1 MLRAGLALCFAGV
14 KLLQHA
20 LAFVFASSS
29 DYFGEEKRGSEWDPH
44 RLGEIMHARRLLYLL
59 PTLLLVVCV
68 PSSLLGQQKLTL
80 DFPKPVLSEVPFE
93 LRASVVDSSGQR
105 VPGRVVVRLTGFRV
119 CDRRGET
126 AVLDS
131 LVVHNGV
138 ARVQDV
144 VLLGAGRHHVVGK
157 MSGAEVRQE
166 AFVLPGWVSLLPPLL
181 AIGLA
186 LWARQVIVAL
196 FAGVWLGA
204 TFVFDLNP
212 LAGLLHALDHYL
224 IQALADPDHAAIV
237 MFSMTLGGMV
247 GVISK
252 AGGTQGIVELVSRWA
267 KGRRGAQLATWA
279 LGVFIFFDDYANT
292 LVVGNTMRPFTDRMR
307 VSREK
312 LSYIVDSTAAPVAS
326 VALISTWVGFQVG
339 LIDSAFEAIGFHTD
353 AYVTFLRSIPYSFY
367 SILAIVFVALVG
379 WMLRDFGA
387 MWKAEHRAV
396 HHGKALRDGAQ
407 PISDAAALDGVSGDD
422 VPLRWLNAV
431 LPVGT
436 MIVVTIGGL
445 YVSGRLAL
453 GAQAA
458 GARLG
463 EIFGAADSFDV
474 LMWASFTAALTAILL
489 AVGQRILS
497 LGKALEAWLTGARAM
512 VLAMVILVL
521 AWSIGKVCQDLHT
534 ADFVI
539 HWAGKFLSARLL
551 PVLTFVVAAFVSFS
565 TGTSWATM
573 AILIPIVVPMA
584 DKLASA
590 QGLAAGPTDTVLLG
604 TIGAVLSGS
613 VFGDHCS
620 PISDTTIMSSM
631 ASAADHIDHVR
642 TQMPYALLVAAVAA
656 LLGYVPA
663 AFGLSPVVGIVGGT
677 LVLAAFLRF
686 VGKPV

>member
-1 MLRAGLALCFAGV
+1 MLAL
-14 KLLQHA
+14 L
-20 LAFVFASSS
+20 
-29 DYFGEEKRGSEWDPH
+29 R
-44 RLGEIMHARRLLYLL
+44 RLGVLFFVLLS
-59 PTLLLVVCV
+59 TLGWGNAAFGQGKLE
-68 PSSLLGQQKLTL
+68 LG
-80 DFPKPVLSEVPFE
+80 FPKPALKGMPF
-93 LRASVVDSSGQR
+93 
-105 VPGRVVVRLTGFRV
+105 RLKISARDPAGGL
-119 CDRRGET
+119 CRGET
-126 AVLDS
+126 VARLSGFWELKADGSVVPLDSVILRDGSATVREAVLLD
-131 LVVHNGV
+131 
-138 ARVQDV
+138 
-144 VLLGAGRHHVVGK
+144 LGRSELTAATREATWLG
-157 MSGAEVRQE
+157 E

-212 LAGLLHALDHYL
+212 LTGLLRSLDHYL

-252 AGGTQGIVELVSRWA
+252 AGGTQGIVEAVSRWA

-326 VALISTWVGFQVG
+326 IALISTWVGFQVG
-339 LIDSAFEAIGFHTD
+339 LIDSAFESLGIKAD

-367 SILAIVFVALVG
+367 SILAVLFVALVAVT
-379 WMLRDFGA
+379 LRDFGP

-407 PISDAAALDGVSGDD
+407 PISDAAALDGVSDEG
-422 VPLRWLNAV
+422 VPLRWLNAFV
-431 LPVGT
+431 PVGV
-436 MIVVTIGGL
+436 MILVTVGGL
-445 YVSGRLAL
+445 YLSGRMAL
-453 GAQAA
+453 GAQAS

-474 LMWASFTAALTAILL
+474 LMWASFSAALTAILL
-489 AVGQRILS
+489 ALGQRILT
-497 LGKALEAWLTGARAM
+497 LGKALEAWLAGARAM

-521 AWSIGKVCQDLHT
+521 AWSIGRVCQDLHT

-539 HWAGKFLSARLL
+539 HWAGRFLSARLL
-551 PVLTFVVAAFVSFS
+551 PALTFLVAAFVSFS

-573 AILIPIVVPMA
+573 AILVPIVVPMA
-584 DKLASA
+584 DKLAAA
-590 QGLAAGPTDTVLLG
+590 QGLAAASTDTVLLG

-642 TQMPYALLVAAVAA
+642 TQMPYAMLVAAVAV

-663 AFGLSPVVGIVGGT
+663 AFGLPPWVGIVGGT
-677 LVLAAFLRF
+677 AVLVLFLRF
-686 VGKPV
+686 VGRPA

>member
-1 MLRAGLALCFAGV
+1 
-14 KLLQHA
+14 
-20 LAFVFASSS
+20 
-29 DYFGEEKRGSEWDPH
+29 
-44 RLGEIMHARRLLYLL
+44 MHMRRLRFLSAISLSLFLL
-59 PTLLLVVCV
+59 PVL
-68 PSSLLGQQKLTL
+68 SAGQVRLKL
-80 DFPKPVLSEVPFE
+80 DFPKPALSGVPFTLE
-93 LRASVVDSSGQR
+93 VGAVDSSGQGLR
-105 VPGRVVVRLTGFRV
+105 ERAIVRLSGFWVYNRN
-119 CDRRGET
+119 GEV
-126 AVLDS
+126 AALDS
-131 LVVHNGV
+131 VVLKNGTAGV
-138 ARVQDV
+138 RDV
-144 VLLGAGRHHVVGK
+144 VFLEHGRQRVEARIP
-157 MSGAEVRQE
+157 GAEVQQE

-252 AGGTQGIVELVSRWA
+252 AGGTQGIVEMVSRWA

-326 VALISTWVGFQVG
+326 IALISTWVGFQVG
-339 LIDSAFEAIGFHTD
+339 LIDSAFEAIGLRAD

-367 SILAIVFVALVG
+367 SILAILFVALVG
-379 WMLRDFGA
+379 WMLRDFGP
-387 MWKAEHRAV
+387 MWKAEYRAV
-396 HHGKALRDGAQ
+396 HHGKALRDCAQ
-407 PISDAAALDGVSGDD
+407 PISDAAALDGVSDGD
-422 VPLRWLNAV
+422 VPLRWLNAF
-431 LPVGT
+431 LPVAV
-436 MIVVTIGGL
+436 MIVVTVGGL
-445 YVSGRLAL
+445 YVSGRMAL

-463 EIFGAADSFDV
+463 EVFGAADSFDV
-474 LMWASFTAALTAILL
+474 LMWASFSAALTAILL
-489 AVGQRILS
+489 AVSQRILS
-497 LGKALEAWLTGARAM
+497 LGKALEAWLAGARAM

-642 TQMPYALLVAAVAA
+642 TQMPYALLVAGVAA

-663 AFGLSPVVGIVGGT
+663 AFGVSPWVGIVGGT
-677 LVLAAFLRF
+677 LILASFLRF
-686 VGKPV
+686 VGRPV